1 MRARDMKRPGD
12 ENAESF
18 AGIVAE
24 PAAFEAVVQAEFQTI
39 LRTLGNNGD
48 IWFESVEMLP
58 LLRQSHFAVP
68 DDDAHRRDRKATIK
82 INAHWKAG
90 KRDFSLRRPAC
101 LSR

>member
-1 MRARDMKRPGD
+1 MERPGD

-24 PAAFEAVVQAEFQTI
+24 PAAFEAVVQAEIQTI

-48 IWFESVEMLP
+48 IRLEGVEMLS

-68 DDDAHRRDRKATIK
+68 DDDAHGGDRKATTK
-82 INAHWKAG
+82 INAHWKVG
-90 KRDFSLRRPAC
+90 KKDCAC
-101 LSR
+101 RGPTRLSR